1 MSSTSHA
8 AGRSSSSRA
17 ALRILYS
24 VESDLA
30 DTRDAGEVF
39 ERTFGSLAALDCDE
53 IVAIN
58 NAAVL
63 APVGPSALAD
73 PAAVL
78 RSVDVNV
85 TAGVSCSPA
94 EFLRAVRSSRSA
106 SRRSSTSQ
114 AVRRSR
120 RTPVVAV
127 LGGQGRDGAL
137 LSSACSRQSA
147 QHSPVRVFS
156 VNPVVMDTSMQAE
169 VRASDPGH
177 FPELDRVVGLKRD
190 GLLRQSPDDV
200 AMQIVDLVQ
209 SRPEPGGTYA
219 LSRYKGIERTASGS
233 INLSGI
239 GRRSCLTRWVD
250 VPR

>member
-1 MSSTSHA
+1 MGIAIITGGSS
-8 AGRSSSSRA
+8 GLGA
-17 ALRILYS
+17 ALCEQYVARGWKVIEFSRSAPHPYS
-24 VESDLA
+24 VELDLA
-30 DTRDAGEVF
+30 ETGDTGEVF

-85 TAGVSCSPA
+85 TAGIMFAS
-94 EFLRAVRSSRSA
+94 EFLRAFQLQDCVKTFVNISSGAAAKAHAGWSLYSA
-106 SRRSSTSQ
+106 GKAAMEHYCRVL
-114 AVRRSR
+114 AVE
-120 RTPVVAV
+120 
-127 LGGQGRDGAL
+127 
-137 LSSACSRQSA
+137 QSA
-147 QHSPVRVFS
+147 QHTPVRVFS
-156 VNPVVMDTSMQAE
+156 VNPGVMDTSMQAE

-177 FPELDRVVGLKRD
+177 FPELDRFVRLKRD
-190 GLLRQSPDDV
+190 GLLVSPDDV

-219 LSRYKGIERTASGS
+219 VSR
-233 INLSGI
+233 
-239 GRRSCLTRWVD
+239 
-250 VPR
+250 